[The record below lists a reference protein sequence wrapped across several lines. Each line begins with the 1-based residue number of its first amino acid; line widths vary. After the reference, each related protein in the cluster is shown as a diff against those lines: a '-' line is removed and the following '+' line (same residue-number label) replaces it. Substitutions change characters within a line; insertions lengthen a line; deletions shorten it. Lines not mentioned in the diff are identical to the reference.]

1 MNRSELRRKHFHI
14 FAVITLI
21 LAVLFVWADI
31 WTDLR
36 IYENSDDDD
45 VMAAFCTRLAEEAR
59 RGSCSRLLSD
69 SGFRTNYLTLD
80 HEGQT
85 LASVV
90 RGKELTYVKDEE
102 EDGLY
107 RIYAGEDLLA
117 EVTLDVSDHYGLLK
131 LPIYSVVSINGT
143 KTCDYAVKSP
153 RNMFIG
159 DTSLQTLTPI
169 ETSLAVPE
177 LSELAQST
185 VDVQVPDYL
194 VYHADDM
201 FAVPSL
207 SSRSTPS
214 YFYPMKEIDGG
225 IMLVGDYPEY
235 ELTDEL
241 REKTTA
247 FAEALSRFKAGDS
260 DWEGVKEY
268 IMESGT
274 IYSDLEAMGA
284 EAGSAPTEFDMGEVE
299 IAGSY
304 GWTPSLVSVDAKYCY
319 TVKNGDEEIRTDED
333 LTLYYYLEEEGG
345 QWKICYLADH
355 NAPAKQ
361 PAQTDVTGD
370 AKEDEK
376 KII

>member
-1 MNRSELRRKHFHI
+1 
-14 FAVITLI
+14 
-21 LAVLFVWADI
+21 
-31 WTDLR
+31 
-36 IYENSDDDD
+36 
-45 VMAAFCTRLAEEAR
+45 
-59 RGSCSRLLSD
+59 
-69 SGFRTNYLTLD
+69 
-80 HEGQT
+80 
-85 LASVV
+85 
-90 RGKELTYVKDEE
+90 
-102 EDGLY
+102 
-107 RIYAGEDLLA
+107 
-117 EVTLDVSDHYGLLK
+117 
-131 LPIYSVVSINGT
+131 
-143 KTCDYAVKSP
+143 
-153 RNMFIG
+153 MFIG

-225 IMLVGDYPEY
+225 VMLVGDYPEY

-241 REKTTA
+241 LEKTTA

-260 DWEGVKEY
+260 DWEGVKEH
-268 IMESGT
+268 IRESGT

-361 PAQTDVTGD
+361 PAQTDVTGE